1 MRRAINIKNM
11 HENRKKLDLVLS
23 CAVCTTVMEEKNV
36 NVVAEQEMKTVFHAL
51 CPKCLTA
58 SLFFLSHT
66 EKGLVSVGTA
76 TDLNREEAIKI
87 FGQKAISTD
96 EVIEVY
102 RSMTEMKSEK

>member
-1 MRRAINIKNM
+1 MRRAFNIKSM
-11 HENRKKLDLVLS
+11 HEKGKNLDLVLS

-36 NVVAEQEMKTVFHAL
+36 NMVAEQEMRTVFHAL

-58 SLFFLSHT
+58 SLFFLSRT

-76 TDLNREEAIKI
+76 TDLNREEAGKI
-87 FGQKAISTD
+87 FGQKAISAD

-102 RSMTEMKSEK
+102 RSMTEMKGEK